1 MPRFLLVTLGS
12 LGDLHP
18 TLALAHALRRRGHE
32 AVIATS
38 EPYRARITAQGL
50 PFVPIRPDLSL
61 ANPELVRRVMD
72 GPRGTKYLMRDLIFP
87 NIRDM
92 HTDLAAAAV
101 GADFLIA
108 SELAYAVPLLAARL
122 NLPWAFFAL
131 SPISFLSVYDP
142 VVLPGPT
149 FLRHLQKI
157 GPRTNRFIL
166 RVAEAVTHSW
176 WAPLRTL
183 RRELG
188 LPPAASPLFAGKY
201 SPHLNLALFSPLL
214 QAPQP
219 DWPAIT
225 HQTGFCFFDKPA
237 SDSAPPPPLPAAVTA
252 FLDAGPPPIVFTL
265 GSAAVQIA
273 EDFYLHSARA
283 AQLLGRRA
291 LLLLGPNPP
300 PPDLPPSILA
310 WDYLPYARI
319 FPRAAA
325 IVHQGGVGTTAQAMR
340 AGRPMVIV
348 PFAHDQFD
356 NAARLTRLG
365 SARTLARKRYH
376 AASAAQTLAA
386 LLDDPRPASLAATLA
401 TRLQNEPG
409 PAAACDALE
418 QALAAHA
425 HPPTATSA
433 PSTTRSSPPAPS
445 RG

>member
-1 MPRFLLVTLGS
+1 MPRFVLVTYGS

-18 TLALAHALRRRGHE
+18 TLALAHELRRRGHE
-32 AVIATS
+32 AIVATS
-38 EPYRARITAQGL
+38 ESYRARVTAQGL
-50 PFVPIRPDLSL
+50 QFVPVRPDLSL

-72 GPRGTKYLMRDLIFP
+72 GQRGSEYLMRELVFP

-101 GADFLIA
+101 GADFLVA
-108 SELAYAVPLLAARL
+108 SELAYAVPLVAARL

-131 SPISFLSVYDP
+131 SPISFLSVHDP
-142 VVLPGPT
+142 VVLPGPA

-166 RVAEAVTHSW
+166 RVARTASHSW
-176 WAPLRTL
+176 WAPLRAL
-183 RRELG
+183 RRELS
-188 LPPAASPLFAGKY
+188 LRPAASPLFNGKY

-219 DWPAIT
+219 DWPART
-225 HQTGFCFFDKPA
+225 HQPGFCFFDELE
-237 SDSAPPPPLPAAVTA
+237 SDATPSPLPAAIAT
-252 FLDAGPPPIVFTL
+252 FLAAGPPPIVFTL
-265 GSAAVQIA
+265 GSAAVQVA

-300 PPDLPPSILA
+300 PPGLPPSILA
-310 WDYLPYARI
+310 WDYLPYAQI
-319 FPRAAA
+319 FPHAAA
-325 IVHQGGVGTTAQAMR
+325 IVHQGGVGTSAQALR

-365 SARTLARKRYH
+365 SGRTLARARYTPT
-376 AASAAQTLAA
+376 SAAQALAA
-386 LLDDPRPASLAATLA
+386 LLDDPLPAQLAADHA
-401 TRLQNEPG
+401 TRLRTERG
-409 PAAACDALE
+409 ITAACDALE
-418 QALAAHA
+418 HALNVT
-425 HPPTATSA
+425 PV
-433 PSTTRSSPPAPS
+433 R
-445 RG
+445 

>member
-1 MPRFLLVTLGS
+1 MPRFLLVTFGS

-18 TLALAHALRRRGHE
+18 ALALAHALRRRGHE

-38 EPYRARITAQGL
+38 EPYRARVTAQGL
-50 PFVPIRPDLSL
+50 RFVPIRPDFSL

-72 GPRGTKYLMRDLIFP
+72 GPRGSKYLMRELMSP
-87 NIRDM
+87 SVRAM

-108 SELAYAVPLLAARL
+108 SELAHAVPLVAARL

-166 RVAEAVTHSW
+166 RVVKVATYSW
-176 WAPLRTL
+176 WAPLRAL
-183 RRELG
+183 RRELS

-201 SPHLNLALFSPLL
+201 SPHLNLALFSSLL

-219 DWPAIT
+219 DWPART
-225 HQTGFCFFDKPA
+225 HQPGFCFFDEPA
-237 SDSAPPPPLPAAVTA
+237 SDSATPPPLPSVVTT
-252 FLDAGPPPIVFTL
+252 FLNAGPPPIVFTL
-265 GSAAVQIA
+265 GSAAVQLA
-273 EDFYLHSARA
+273 EDFYVHSARA
-283 AQLLGRRA
+283 AQRLGRRA
-291 LLLLGPNPP
+291 LLLLGSNPP
-300 PPDLPPSILA
+300 PPNLPPSILA

-319 FPRAAA
+319 FPHAAA
-325 IVHQGGVGTTAQAMR
+325 IVHQGGIGTTAQAMR

-365 SARTLARKRYH
+365 SALTLSRDRYH
-376 AASAAQTLAA
+376 AASAAQTLSA
-386 LLDDPRPASLAATLA
+386 LLDDPRPAQLAATFA
-401 TRLQNEPG
+401 TRLQTESG

-425 HPPTATSA
+425 HPPTTTSA
-433 PSTTRSSPPAPS
+433 PSAARSSPPAPS
-445 RG
+445 TD